1 MNVTIV
7 GAGISGLATAHALLA
22 LKPDLD
28 VRILEASERTGGK
41 AWTDHTDGGYACEW
55 GVNGFLNNKPRTLE
69 LAAAL
74 GLQAL
79 QADKAAS
86 RRYVFRHARLHPL
99 PESPVSFLTSGL
111 MSLPGRLRV
120 MAEPFIARASLPD
133 ETLAEFAVRRLG
145 TEALAALID
154 PMASGVF
161 AGDPQRMS
169 LKSCFPRIRALEDE
183 YGSLVRGM
191 VRLQIK
197 ARRAGAGKGPGPG
210 PGGTLTSFAGGIS
223 DLIQALSLALGARIR
238 TRASVER
245 VLPCAQGYQLHL
257 QDGQTLEAGRLILA
271 APAWAQARM
280 LSEVAPGI
288 SSLLAGIEYP
298 PLTVVCLGYRAASL
312 ETRPDGFGFLVPS
325 GERRRL
331 LGTIVDSNVF
341 PGRAPDGSVLLRT
354 MVGGSRAPGLA
365 GLPDA
370 QLLDLVR
377 AELKDIL
384 GINAE
389 PELTRIYR
397 HHRAI
402 PQYHVGH
409 ADRLAAVEYALGKL
423 PGLMLTGNAYR
434 GVSLNDC
441 VENAWALARQVMF
454 SEKGTGI

>member
-86 RRYVFRHARLHPL
+86 RRYVFRRARLHPL

-169 LKSCFPRIRALEDE
+169 LKSCFPRIRTLEEE

-197 ARRAGAGKGPGPG
+197 ARREGAVKGPGPG

-223 DLIQALSLALGARIR
+223 DLIQALSLALGARVR
-238 TRASVER
+238 TCASVER

-271 APAWAQARM
+271 APAWAQASM
-280 LSEVAPGI
+280 LSEMAPGV

-298 PLTVVCLGYRAASL
+298 PLAVVCLGYRAASL
-312 ETRPDGFGFLVPS
+312 KTRPDGFGFLVPS

-370 QLLDLVR
+370 ELLDLVR

-397 HHRAI
+397 HQRAI

-409 ADRLAAVEYALGKL
+409 ADRLAAVERALGKL

-441 VENAWALARQVMF
+441 VENAWALARQLLF
-454 SEKGTGI
+454 SEK